1 MFRSYFFNIRLTVRD
16 ALFDE
21 IEQFLSSEALFR
33 GADEHRWKF
42 LPLFAERF
50 AEAGDT
56 AVGLCFRQ
64 FVRFREYDAER
75 DAVLTEHLDEI
86 QVDGLRFESDV
97 DQYEEEMEPFA
108 AEYIIEDDFREL
120 AAGRLRGAGIAVAG
134 QVDQIPTVVDAEMVD
149 KPCFARGSR
158 DLGQPVAVCQHV
170 DERRFAHVAAADERD
185 VGKSVFRHLCDAFRG
200 AFELGVPNLHDGFRC
215 GLSGVKVEKKVAI
228 SKKNHVASFCP
239 FVVHPFI
246 R

>member
-1 MFRSYFFNIRLTVRD
+1 MFRSYFSNIRLTVRD

-149 KPCFARGSR
+149 KPCLPGVPETLASPWRPVSMLMSD
-158 DLGQPVAVCQHV
+158 DLPTLLRPMNAMSGRVSFGTCAMRS
-170 DERRFAHVAAADERD
+170 EE
-185 VGKSVFRHLCDAFRG
+185 HLNWAFRICMTV
-200 AFELGVPNLHDGFRC
+200 F
-215 GLSGVKVEKKVAI
+215 VAGY
-228 SKKNHVASFCP
+228 P
-239 FVVHPFI
+239 E
-246 R
+246 